1 MADINLVTGYRGEVH
16 VSAVDHRNL
25 NAACFGSDE
34 FVTENNAQFSISV
47 RSNNEV
53 RINSGD
59 GIMQGAQFR
68 INEGEYVDLNVE
80 NGIAGY
86 KRNDLVVAR
95 YTKDSL
101 TGVEKVELAVK
112 KGTATDG
119 TPTDPTIQTGDVLN
133 GEALVNEMKLWR
145 IPIDGLNVGTPV
157 KLFTVKKDFNQLA
170 PEVEKL
176 KSNTRTNLLNPTL
189 GTTTQFGVTC
199 TPNGDGTYT
208 YDGANE
214 GTDNQNFFRLTPW
227 GGDNYDAEIEL
238 ETGKTYK
245 IISGI
250 GGGSCTKYYTT
261 AVTRS
266 SRNNVGR
273 QVVARSYTDGRT
285 STDTFVAEEGYRYEV
300 YVHPATG
307 DVASNLIIKTM
318 LTTDLSATYDDFV
331 QYSGPGELNENVAAI
346 RKMIFPIGY
355 IYASTDPT
363 SPAQL
368 FGGTWE
374 RIKDCMIYAAG
385 DSDTVGRVVGSN
397 THTLTV
403 DELPSHSH
411 GLNNHTH
418 SIPAL
423 SGATNSTYQSQ
434 KLGTHKHG
442 TQMGKSI
449 GGGRSDWGLTAQGAF
464 GGNVLLV
471 PGVGGQVY
479 SLPTDGPE
487 YTDHYHGITTNAST
501 TGGSSGNTANTGGGT
516 AIDMRS
522 ARYNTYAWRK
532 IA

>member
-1 MADINLVTGYRGEVH
+1 MAEINLVTGYRGEIH

-68 INEGEYVDLNVE
+68 INEGEYVDLNIE

-119 TPTDPTIQTGDVLN
+119 TPTDPAIQTGDVLN

-145 IPIDGLNVGTPV
+145 IPIDGLNVGTPE

-176 KSNTRTNLLNPTL
+176 KSNTMTNLLNPTL
-189 GTTTQFGVTC
+189 ETTTSHGITC
-199 TPNGDGTYT
+199 TANNDGTYT
-208 YDGANE
+208 IE
-214 GTDNQNFFRLTPW
+214 GTATAKVILQFR
-227 GGDNYDAEIEL
+227 EIGTFEHVKA
-238 ETGKTYK
+238 GTYK
-245 IISGI
+245 GVGCPS
-250 GGGSCTKYYTT
+250 GGS
-261 AVTRS
+261 
-266 SRNNVGR
+266 
-273 QVVARSYTDGRT
+273 T
-285 STDTFVAEEGYRYEV
+285 STFILRFEAENGTSYVKGYGDDKGNGVTFTIPQSDEDSDYGLRVCLTIFSGAAFPSGGLTFK
-300 YVHPATG
+300 PMITT
-307 DVASNLIIKTM
+307 NL
-318 LTTDLSATYDDFV
+318 DATYDDFV
-331 QYSGPGELNENVAAI
+331 AYSGDGELNENVAAI
-346 RKMIFPIGY
+346 RKMIFPIGF

-403 DELPSHSH
+403 AELPSHNH
-411 GLNNHTH
+411 GMQNHTHTMSNHTH

-423 SGATNSTYQSQ
+423 SGVTTINGDHRHWVFKNSSSGNAPTFNFAYLQGTRGGDNNYIIAGGSQEPDIASTNAS
-434 KLGTHKHG
+434 
-442 TQMGKSI
+442 
-449 GGGRSDWGLTAQGAF
+449 
-464 GGNVLLV
+464 GNHQHTV
-471 PGVGGQVY
+471 
-479 SLPTDGPE
+479 
-487 YTDHYHGITTNAST
+487 TTNAST
-501 TGGSSGNTANTGGGT
+501 TGANNNNTSGPSNNTTTSTGSGT